1 MEAHIV
7 TLICD
12 YHWSYGKKLMY
23 RYEISWVAHYA
34 IDMVSNL
41 YDEYG
46 IELCISYS
54 LILMVDVML
63 VGWLVHGI
71 EWGQVRK

>member
-1 MEAHIV
+1 MTTHMVMI
-7 TLICD
+7 ICD
-12 YHWSYGKKLMY
+12 YIWIYGISLTYSYDM
-23 RYEISWVAHYA
+23 SWLEHYT

-41 YDEYG
+41 YKGYG
-46 IELCISYS
+46 IEFCNGYG

-71 EWGQVRK
+71 E